1 MNNGLC
7 LQVVGRWKGTILET
21 RHFIDQ
27 KEIVVGPRRSYDFG
41 FPIPNSAREKL
52 VLGHREGDQYSLKTK
67 PESSGDSKLLGF
79 EDEVNIRLGDF
90 EFACRYVPI
99 PPELPKKR
107 IPPEPLFFRMF
118 GISLAFMTALL
129 MALGQM
135 KLPDTVDVE
144 AIPERIATI
153 LYQPE
158 KFDRNEQPRDKD
170 ADAPAP
176 EAKQEASQR
185 KEKIDIVPGQKPAKT
200 DKKHSVAKARPKAQA
215 SGREGPG
222 ARAKG
227 AEGTRGSVAAPAHK
241 TPQNVARRPS
251 PERGK
256 GSGGA
261 HSQVAEDG
269 SLDAL
274 RGASEKIKDLLGGAT
289 ARLGKSGEKLKGF
302 GAFETAGSGG
312 LALSQKGRGGGG
324 KSEGLGGTAQF
335 GTAGGRVGVGAGSS
349 GTGSGILSGRGRVDL
364 RQGGPEETVVMGSID
379 ASAIEA
385 AILAHKD
392 EFRLCYEKEL
402 NAGRPT
408 LSGRVLPLFVIGSSG
423 RVSRAAVKES
433 SLHNSNVERCV
444 LQVIKRIQFPEP
456 AGGGTVEV
464 TYPFKFRSLGG

>member
-1 MNNGLC
+1 
-7 LQVVGRWKGTILET
+7 V
-21 RHFIDQ
+21 
-27 KEIVVGPRRSYDFG
+27 
-41 FPIPNSAREKL
+41 
-52 VLGHREGDQYSLKTK
+52 
-67 PESSGDSKLLGF
+67 
-79 EDEVNIRLGDF
+79 
-90 EFACRYVPI
+90 
-99 PPELPKKR
+99 
-107 IPPEPLFFRMF
+107 
-118 GISLAFMTALL
+118 
-129 MALGQM
+129 
-135 KLPDTVDVE
+135 
-144 AIPERIATI
+144 
-153 LYQPE
+153 
-158 KFDRNEQPRDKD
+158 
-170 ADAPAP
+170 
-176 EAKQEASQR
+176 
-185 KEKIDIVPGQKPAKT
+185 
-200 DKKHSVAKARPKAQA
+200 VAKKGIAKPRPKAQS

-227 AEGTRGSVAAPAHK
+227 AEGTRGSPTAPAHK

-256 GSGGA
+256 GAGGA
-261 HSQVAEDG
+261 RSQVAEDG

-302 GAFETAGSGG
+302 GAFESEGSGG

-324 KSEGLGGTAQF
+324 KSPGLGGTADF

-402 NAGRPT
+402 NAGRPS

-433 SLHNSNVERCV
+433 SLHSANVERCV
-444 LQVIKRIQFPEP
+444 LQVIKRIQFPAP

-464 TYPFKFRSLGG
+464 TYPFKFRALGG